1 MSHLQ
6 FAQPHWLWIGAL
18 CCAVTVVLLARA
30 ARLRRRAVAALA
42 GARFVTT
49 VGRGRR
55 LAKQVLVVA
64 GIAATFVALARPL
77 GGFRWE
83 EERRDG
89 IDLMFAVDTSKS
101 MLTTDLRPD
110 RLTRAKLA
118 VSDLLRKFPGERVGL
133 IAFAGEAFVQA
144 PMTIDHAV
152 FGEALDAL
160 DTSIIP
166 RGGTDIATPIRA
178 AVEAMATEPDRR
190 KLLVILSD
198 GEDLQGEALAAAK
211 EAAHA
216 GLVIYTVGV
225 GTRSGDLIPV
235 EHDGQR
241 DVVRDAEGH
250 FVTSRLDEQTLR
262 QLAEITGGAYAPL
275 GASGQ
280 GLETLYS
287 QHLAQLPR
295 RTVEERMHKVY
306 TERFQIPLAV
316 AISCLMLELAL
327 GERRRRGRAASRP
340 QQTNA
345 PERPA
350 RTDSRPDRSRASSGI
365 GVAAAVML
373 AMAGPSRPA
382 VAATAPAPHPA
393 AAATAT
399 STYND
404 GTAAY
409 RKKDFAAARDRFQ
422 AATHTTDLPMQEDAY
437 YDLGNAR
444 YRLGQATLTKDR
456 PGTIDVWKTAVAS
469 YDGAL
474 ALQPKDADARFN
486 RDLVARRL
494 AALEEQERQNQ
505 QQKNQQ
511 QKNQPDQK
519 NQKDQ
524 KQSQGKQP
532 EASSGQGQ
540 QDQKDQKDQKAQSSP
555 QNGAGQPQPG
565 QGSPSSAQGSNGKQ
579 PSASQGQPPSG
590 GQGSGEQA
598 KQDQARNQAGPQ
610 KGDGQKGVESGQ
622 PQQGESPKDRTDRG
636 SAEQSGAHADP
647 KNGPRQ
653 GPAQTSPAAQGPN
666 ASPQGPGVVS
676 AQPGQPA
683 GQERSAVAKRAPG
696 ALTPDEAVQLLDSVS
711 GELHRLPVADARRRP
726 SNNSD
731 DTPAKDW

>member
-1 MSHLQ
+1 M
-6 FAQPHWLWIGAL
+6 
-18 CCAVTVVLLARA
+18 VVLLARA
-30 ARLRRRAVAALA
+30 AGLRRRAVAALA

-118 VSDLLRKFPGERVGL
+118 VSDLLHKFPGERVGL

-216 GLVIYTVGV
+216 GLIIYTVGV

-241 DVVRDAEGH
+241 EPMRDAEGH

-280 GLETLYS
+280 GLETLYR

-316 AISCLMLELAL
+316 AIGCLMLELAL
-327 GERRRRGRAASRP
+327 GERRRRGRGASRP

-345 PERPA
+345 PEGPA
-350 RTDSRPDRSRASSGI
+350 RTESRSDRSRASSGI

-373 AMAGPSRPA
+373 MMAGASRPA
-382 VAATAPAPHPA
+382 AAATAPAPHPA

-437 YDLGNAR
+437 YDLGNTR
-444 YRLGQATLTKDR
+444 YRLGQATLSKDR
-456 PGTIDVWKTAVAS
+456 PATIEAWKTAVAS

-494 AALEEQERQNQ
+494 AALEEQERQDQ

-511 QKNQPDQK
+511 DQK
-519 NQKDQ
+519 NQQ
-524 KQSQGKQP
+524 KNQQDKKQGQGSQPQ
-532 EASSGQGQ
+532 ASSGQGQ
-540 QDQKDQKDQKAQSSP
+540 QDQKGQSSP
-555 QNGAGQPQPG
+555 Q
-565 QGSPSSAQGSNGKQ
+565 
-579 PSASQGQPPSG
+579 SG
-590 GQGSGEQA
+590 
-598 KQDQARNQAGPQ
+598 N
-610 KGDGQKGVESGQ
+610 GQ
-622 PQQGESPKDRTDRG
+622 PQQGQASSPPQG
-636 SAEQSGAHADP
+636 SGGKQASGAQGSQGQGSQGQPQAGQQDQPKQDQDRDKGGQQAQSDRPPADSGEP
-647 KNGPRQ
+647 KQDRQSQASANSSGAQADQKKNGPHP
-653 GPAQTSPAAQGPN
+653 GSAQPPQAAQEDK
-666 ASPQGPGVVS
+666 AAPQGPGVVS
-676 AQPGQPA
+676 AQPGQSTGHEQP
-683 GQERSAVAKRAPG
+683 AVARRDPG
-696 ALTPDEAVQLLDSVS
+696 ALTPSEAAQLLDSVS

>member
-1 MSHLQ
+1 MAHLQ
-6 FAQPHWLWIGAL
+6 FAQPHWLWIGAI
-18 CCAVTVVLLARA
+18 CCAVAVVLLARA
-30 ARLRRRAVAALA
+30 GRLRRRAVATLA
-42 GARFVTT
+42 GGRFVTT

-55 LAKQVLVVA
+55 LAKQALVMA
-64 GIAATFVALARPL
+64 GLAATFVALARPL
-77 GGFRWE
+77 VGFRWE
-83 EERRDG
+83 EERREG

-101 MLTTDLRPD
+101 MLATDLRPD

-166 RGGTDIATPIRA
+166 RGGTDIASAIRA

-198 GEDLQGEALAAAK
+198 GEDLQGEAVAAAK

-225 GTRSGDLIPV
+225 GTRSGDLIPI
-235 EHDGQR
+235 EHDGKR
-241 DVVRDAEGH
+241 EILRDAEGH
-250 FVTSRLDEQTLR
+250 FVTSHLDEQTLR
-262 QLAEITGGAYAPL
+262 QLAQITGGAYAPL

-280 GLETLYS
+280 GLETLYR

-316 AISCLMLELAL
+316 ALGCLMLELAL
-327 GERRRRGRAASRP
+327 GERRRRGRGAGRP
-340 QQTNA
+340 QQTNP
-345 PERPA
+345 PERQA
-350 RTDSRPDRSRASSGI
+350 HTESRSDRSRASSGI

-373 AMAGPSRPA
+373 MVAGASRP
-382 VAATAPAPHPA
+382 VSAATAPAPHPA
-393 AAATAT
+393 AAATGT

-422 AATHTTDLPMQEDAY
+422 VATHTTDLPMQENAY
-437 YDLGNAR
+437 YDLGNTR
-444 YRLGQATLTKDR
+444 YRLGQATLSKDR
-456 PGTIDVWKTAVAS
+456 PATIEAWKTAVAS

-494 AALEEQERQNQ
+494 AALEEQERRDQ

-511 QKNQPDQK
+511 GQKNQPK
-519 NQKDQ
+519 NQQDQ
-524 KQSQGKQP
+524 KQGQGSQPQ
-532 EASSGQGQ
+532 ASSGQGQ
-540 QDQKDQKDQKAQSSP
+540 PGQKGQSSP
-555 QNGAGQPQPG
+555 QSGNGQPQNG
-565 QGSPSSAQGSNGKQ
+565 QASSPPQGRAGKQ
-579 PSASQGQPPSG
+579 ASGAPGIQGEPKA
-590 GQGSGEQA
+590 GEP
-598 KQDQARNQAGPQ
+598 KQDQAGNQGGQQAQGDQRPAGSGEPKQDRQSQASANSAGAQPDHAQPDHAQADHPQ
-610 KGDGQKGVESGQ
+610 ANQ
-622 PQQGESPKDRTDRG
+622 
-636 SAEQSGAHADP
+636 
-647 KNGPRQ
+647 KNGPQ
-653 GPAQTSPAAQGPN
+653 PGSAQPAQAAQQEKPT
-666 ASPQGPGVVS
+666 PRGPGVVS
-676 AQPGQPA
+676 GQPGQST
-683 GQERSAVAKRAPG
+683 GQGQPAVARRDPG
-696 ALTPDEAVQLLDSVS
+696 ALTPSEAAQLLDSVS

>member
-1 MSHLQ
+1 MTHLQ

-18 CCAVTVVLLARA
+18 CCAAAVILLARA
-30 ARLRRRAVAALA
+30 GRLRRQAVAALA
-42 GARFVTT
+42 GSRSVST
-49 VGRGRR
+49 VSRGRR
-55 LAKQVLVVA
+55 LAKQILVLTGV
-64 GIAATFVALARPL
+64 AATFVALARPL

-101 MLTTDLRPD
+101 MLATDLRPD

-133 IAFAGEAFVQA
+133 IAFAGEAYVQA

-178 AVEAMATEPDRR
+178 AVQAMASEPDRR

-235 EHDGQR
+235 EYDGQR
-241 DVVRDAEGH
+241 ELLRDADGH
-250 FVTSRLDEQTLR
+250 FVTSHLDEKTLR
-262 QLAEITGGAYAPL
+262 ELAAVTGGAYAPL
-275 GASGQ
+275 GSSGQ
-280 GLETLYS
+280 GLETLYR

-316 AISCLMLELAL
+316 AIGCLMLELAL
-327 GERRRRGRAASRP
+327 GERRWRGAALSGRPTGSVAKGATAGALVLLMAGASRP
-340 QQTNA
+340 
-345 PERPA
+345 
-350 RTDSRPDRSRASSGI
+350 
-365 GVAAAVML
+365 AA
-373 AMAGPSRPA
+373 
-382 VAATAPAPHPA
+382 AATAPAPRPA
-393 AAATAT
+393 AGRTTAA

-422 AATHTTDLPMQEDAY
+422 GATHTTDLSMQEDAY
-437 YDLGNAR
+437 YDLGNTR
-444 YRLGQATLTKDR
+444 YRLGQASLAKDR
-456 PGTIDVWKTAVAS
+456 PATIEAWKGALAS

-494 AALEEQERQNQ
+494 AALQEQERQDQ
-505 QQKNQQ
+505 QRKNQQ
-511 QKNQPDQK
+511 
-519 NQKDQ
+519 
-524 KQSQGKQP
+524 G
-532 EASSGQGQ
+532 
-540 QDQKDQKDQKAQSSP
+540 QKDQKDQKQGSGKQPQASSGQGQPGQQGQQGQQKGQNSP
-555 QNGAGQPQPG
+555 QNGQKGNGQPQQG
-565 QGSPSSAQGSNGKQ
+565 QASQSAQGSSGKQ
-579 PSASQGQPPSG
+579 PSPSQAGNGQPQAG
-590 GQGSGEQA
+590 GQNQGSQA
-598 KQDQARNQAGPQ
+598 KPDQARNQTGAQ
-610 KGDGQKGVESGQ
+610 EQANQD
-622 PQQGESPKDRTDRG
+622 QQATPK
-636 SAEQSGAHADP
+636 
-647 KNGPRQ
+647 
-653 GPAQTSPAAQGPN
+653 
-666 ASPQGPGVVS
+666 GPGVVS
-676 AQPGQPA
+676 GQPGQPA
-683 GQERSAVAKRAPG
+683 GKEQPAAARRDPG
-696 ALTPDEAVQLLDSVS
+696 ALTASEAVQLLDSVS
-711 GELHRLPVADARRRP
+711 GEMHRLPVADARRRQP
-726 SNNSD
+726 TNGD
-731 DTPAKDW
+731 EPPLKDW